1 MIIIDLDMINITKTP
16 HVQITLL
23 ALLFFQPHLVININL
38 TLVLANAP
46 LAKTIPLLDAINHHT
61 ALLLNPVP
69 IAIEVDLT
77 LSQRFIQIPKINLP
91 INLSQQPVPNFHHSS
106 STEPTF
112 EIKIYHPQTSSCSQG
127 SNNQANAITPSIWFV
142 NLYLFEPPVDT
153 FLLSN
158 KNFHLC

>member
-77 LSQRFIQIPKINLP
+77 LSQRFIQIPNINL
-91 INLSQQPVPNFHHSS
+91 LSIFL
-106 STEPTF
+106 
-112 EIKIYHPQTSSCSQG
+112 
-127 SNNQANAITPSIWFV
+127 NNQFPIFIILPQQ
-142 NLYLFEPPVDT
+142 NL
-153 FLLSN
+153 LL
-158 KNFHLC
+158 K